1 MIGLACSSLSCDGF
15 VNIHFARAFEVAPQ
29 IGFKYME
36 FNCWHPSDLTPQGI
50 QHTKR
55 RCKEVGLTPI
65 SIYGASFGAASTFDV
80 SKDVAHKV
88 RMIEAARELGCWRI
102 VATGAQRGA
111 GGGLDEI
118 ITVLKEI
125 APMAEAHD
133 VLICL
138 ENHANN
144 NLEMIEDY
152 ERVFEAVTSPNVGL
166 CVDTGHFEGANVDLD
181 DVVDRLGDKINH
193 IHVKEAAAKGEPR
206 FVRFGEGV
214 TDNNRLIERALERGY
229 SGYISVE
236 LAIEDKSHLVRDLQV
251 PYRLFQ
257 HYETVGQ
264 ILDDAGFM
272 PEAGYLS

>member
-15 VNIHFARAFEVAPQ
+15 VDLHFACAFEVAPQ

-36 FNCWHPSDLTPQGI
+36 FNCWHPSDLTPQSI
-50 QHTKR
+50 QHIR
-55 RCKEVGLTPI
+55 RRSKEVGLTPV
-65 SIYGASFGAASTFDV
+65 SVYGASFGADSTFEV
-80 SKDVAHKV
+80 SKDVAHKL

-102 VATGAQRGA
+102 VATGTRRGA
-111 GGGLDEI
+111 GGGLEEI

-125 APMAEAHD
+125 APVAEAND

-144 NLEMIEDY
+144 NLETIEDY
-152 ERVFEAVTSPNVGL
+152 VRIFEAITSPNVGL
-166 CVDTGHFEGANVDLD
+166 CVDTGHFEGANVALD
-181 DVVDRLGDKINH
+181 EVVDRLGEKINH

-214 TDNNRLIERALERGY
+214 TDNNRLIERAIERGY

-257 HYETVGQ
+257 QYETGQ
-264 ILDDAGFM
+264 
-272 PEAGYLS
+272 S